1 MKQKIN
7 VIDLTKLK
15 QGQIITRKYFEFSD
29 RISLLM
35 GSPKTVFIHYAIIAV
50 PLENQDDWL
59 TFNAR
64 VAGSIELLPI
74 SRFKGQTARIYSVKD
89 GDRDWAY
96 LEANR
101 LMETGIRFEG
111 LFGWNHFFRIL
122 PSLMSFWVRHGP
134 QRVPWN
140 KAPNVDSPD
149 RINCLVLI
157 KRCYP
162 NLIPADC
169 YTSAF
174 AFEQAYR
181 DGKLILEQEGTIP

>member
-29 RISLLM
+29 RISLLI
-35 GSPKTVFIHYAIIAV
+35 GSPKTAFIHYAIIAV

-64 VAGSIELLPI
+64 VAGSIELLPT

-89 GDRDWAY
+89 GDREWAY

-111 LFGWNHFFRIL
+111 LFGWNLFLEFC
-122 PSLMSFWVRHGP
+122 RH
-134 QRVPWN
+134 
-140 KAPNVDSPD
+140 
-149 RINCLVLI
+149 
-157 KRCYP
+157 
-162 NLIPADC
+162 
-169 YTSAF
+169 
-174 AFEQAYR
+174 
-181 DGKLILEQEGTIP
+181 